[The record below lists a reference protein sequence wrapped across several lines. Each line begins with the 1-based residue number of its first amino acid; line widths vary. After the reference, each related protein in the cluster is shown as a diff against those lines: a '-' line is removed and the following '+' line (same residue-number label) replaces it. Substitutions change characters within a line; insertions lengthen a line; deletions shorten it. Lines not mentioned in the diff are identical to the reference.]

1 MNRYALIFLFV
12 LLPSFALAQD
22 FKGYRAT
29 TLDAV
34 VDEWNARTKDEGPG
48 ISFSRP
54 EKIKF
59 FAVKTAAPVACS
71 NASLEAVLKM
81 MKIADLLNQVSVNH
95 CVFLGMTNRRSVVAY
110 VQDTLVP
117 GLKTDVKEGHPMV
130 IYADLLAYQVAV
142 DRSRNA
148 PIMLINR
155 FEPK

>member
-1 MNRYALIFLFV
+1 MIRHALILL
-12 LLPSFALAQD
+12 LLPSLALAQD

-29 TLDAV
+29 TLDAI
-34 VDEWNARTKDEGPG
+34 VDEWNVRTKDEGPG

-59 FAVKTAAPVACS
+59 FAVKTASPVACT
-71 NASLEAVLKM
+71 NASLATVLKM
-81 MKIADLLNQVSVNH
+81 MNFAELLNQFSVNH
-95 CVFLGMTNRRSVVAY
+95 CIFVGMTNRRSVVAY
-110 VQDTLVP
+110 VQDVLVP
-117 GLKTDVKEGHPMV
+117 GLKTDIKEGQPMV
-130 IYADLLAYQVAV
+130 VYADLLAFQVAV